1 MRPSPLGSNGLK
13 RVSMWHVNDFDNSVL
28 IDFIKYRPG
37 NNIKCRRDLH
47 REAVIG
53 KTSWWEEHS
62 HERSI
67 SSNAGPTRGKR
78 RDVFSRVR

>member
-1 MRPSPLGSNGLK
+1 
-13 RVSMWHVNDFDNSVL
+13 MWHVNDFDNSVL

-47 REAVIG
+47 REATIG

-62 HERSI
+62 HARAF
-67 SSNAGPTRGKR
+67 SSNAGLARSKWC
-78 RDVFSRVR
+78 DVFSRVR